1 VASDSAGDAA
11 APEGAWALILGA
23 STGSGAAIA
32 RAVASD
38 PGLNIF
44 GFHRGHY
51 PDDARALERDIV
63 ACGREIALYD
73 ADAGLPDRLPACA
86 DLLEQRLGRGRIALV
101 VHAISGASLGHFL
114 PTRGDA
120 FQPRQFDKTFNYL
133 AHSFAYWARALHERE
148 LLAPGAQLLGL
159 TNVLHDQI
167 LHNLGLVAAAKAAL
181 ETYVRYLAVEL
192 GPFGHRV
199 NLLQYGTVITPALR
213 TVMGPQ
219 ALARMEATHREMIPA
234 GRMCTVEE
242 VARFV
247 SLLLRPDCGWFNG
260 ATIDFTGGMTLR
272 LFDIVMPPD

>member
-1 VASDSAGDAA
+1 MSEAA
-11 APEGAWALILGA
+11 TESPEHDGLWALILGA

-32 RAVASD
+32 RAVARD
-38 PGLNIF
+38 PGLHVI

-51 PDDARALERDIV
+51 PDDAKALERDIRD
-63 ACGREIALYD
+63 AGRRVELHAT
-73 ADAGLPDRLPACA
+73 DAGLPDRVATCA
-86 DLLEQRLGRGRIALV
+86 DLIEQRLGRRRIALV
-101 VHAISGASLGHFL
+101 VHALSGASLGHFL
-114 PTRGDA
+114 STRGDA
-120 FQPRQFDKTFNYL
+120 FQPRQFEKTFNYL
-133 AHSFAYWARALHERE
+133 AHSFAYWASTLHERD

-159 TNVLHDQI
+159 TNVLHDEI
-167 LHNLGLVAAAKAAL
+167 LHNCGLVAAAKAAL

-219 ALARMEATHREMIPA
+219 ALVRMEETHREMIPA

-247 SLLLRPDCGWFNG
+247 SLLMNPACSWFNG
-260 ATIDFTGGMTLR
+260 ATIDITGGMTLR
-272 LFDIVMPPD
+272 LFDIVLRPD